1 MIFQNN
7 INTDTVIEK
16 FYEALIR
23 NKINNIRHDAHMEPD
38 AKMDLRQRQTECYSD
53 NEYYYD
59 GNLSDIISKLIQDCG
74 RFTERYNSDL
84 FITLQSM
91 HKELE
96 HREHPI
102 DKPMVYIYAIRES
115 GVDGNSFMFCRLN
128 EYKDNPAA
136 LENYYR
142 RIYAVY
148 LIPESEIQPCTRP
161 QLFVYMDNYA
171 GSIYSLKRTLNE
183 TYKKLETDTETNDMN
198 TK

>member
-16 FYEALIR
+16 FYETLIQ
-23 NKINNIRHDAHMEPD
+23 NKINNIRRDTHIKPD
-38 AKMDLRQRQTECYSD
+38 AKMDLHQTECYPD

-59 GNLSDIISKLIQDCG
+59 GNISDIISKLIQDCG

-96 HREHPI
+96 HRKQPI
-102 DKPMVYIYAIRES
+102 DKPMVYIYAMRES
-115 GVDGNSFMFCRLN
+115 GVDSNSFMVCRLN

-136 LENYYR
+136 LEGYYR

-148 LIPESEIQPCTRP
+148 LIPEQEIQSCTRP
-161 QLFVYMDNYA
+161 QLFVYMDNYS
-171 GSIYSLKRTLNE
+171 GSMYSLKRILNE
-183 TYKKLETDTETNDMN
+183 TYKKLETNTETDN
-198 TK
+198 TDTK

>member
-16 FYEALIR
+16 FYETLIQ
-23 NKINNIRHDAHMEPD
+23 NKINNIQRDTHIKPD
-38 AKMDLRQRQTECYSD
+38 AEMDLRQTECYPN

-59 GNLSDIISKLIQDCG
+59 GNISNIISKLIQDCG

-96 HREHPI
+96 HRKQPI
-102 DKPMVYIYAIRES
+102 DKPMVYIYAMRES
-115 GVDGNSFMFCRLN
+115 GVDSNSFMVCRLN

-136 LENYYR
+136 LEGYYR

-148 LIPESEIQPCTRP
+148 LIPEQEIQSCTRP
-161 QLFVYMDNYA
+161 QLFVYMDNY
-171 GSIYSLKRTLNE
+171 SSNMYSLKRILNE
-183 TYKKLETDTETNDMN
+183 TYEKLETNTETDN
-198 TK
+198 TDTK

>member
-16 FYEALIR
+16 FYETLIQ
-23 NKINNIRHDAHMEPD
+23 NKINNIRRDTHIKPD
-38 AKMDLRQRQTECYSD
+38 AKMDLRQTECYPN

-59 GNLSDIISKLIQDCG
+59 GNISDIISKLIQDCG

-96 HREHPI
+96 HRKQPI
-102 DKPMVYIYAIRES
+102 DKPMVYIYAMRES
-115 GVDGNSFMFCRLN
+115 GVDSNSFMVCRLN

-136 LENYYR
+136 LESYYR
-142 RIYAVY
+142 RIYAIY
-148 LIPESEIQPCTRP
+148 LIPEQEIQSCIRP

-171 GSIYSLKRTLNE
+171 GSMYSLKRTLNE